1 MKPLIEYIRSIPDFP
16 IPGVLFRDVVPLI
29 ENPDGLRQAIMS
41 LKEGVSNWGP
51 ITKVAGAEA
60 RGFIFGTPLALELG
74 VGFVPLRKPG
84 KLPYETVS
92 VDYEL
97 EYGKNTIEMHKDSIQ
112 PSDRVLLVDDL
123 LATGGTIAACKK
135 LVEKQGATVVGAA
148 FVVEL
153 VDLKGREKLQG
164 IPIFAPVQFE
174 GE

>member
-1 MKPLIEYIRSIPDFP
+1 MKPLAEYIRSIPDFP
-16 IPGVLFRDVVPLI
+16 VPGVLFRDVVPLI
-29 ENPDGLRQAIMS
+29 EDPEGLRQSIVE
-41 LKEGVSNWGP
+41 LKAGVSNWGS

-60 RGFIFGTPLALELG
+60 RGFIFGAPLALELG

-84 KLPYETVS
+84 KLPFETVS

-112 PSDRVLLVDDL
+112 HVDRVLLIDDL
-123 LATGGTIAACKK
+123 LATGGTISACRE
-135 LVEKQGATVVGAA
+135 LVESQGATVVGAA
-148 FVVEL
+148 FVIEL

-164 IPIFAPVQFE
+164 IPVFAPVQFE

>member
-1 MKPLIEYIRSIPDFP
+1 MKPLASYIRSIPDFP

-29 ENPDGLRQAIMS
+29 ENPEGLRRAIAE
-41 LKEGVSNWGP
+41 LKAGVSTWGT

-60 RGFIFGTPLALELG
+60 RGFIFGAPLALELG

-84 KLPYETVS
+84 KLPFETVS

-97 EYGKNTIEMHKDSIQ
+97 EYGKNTIEMHKDSI
-112 PSDRVLLVDDL
+112 SSNDRVLLVDDL
-123 LATGGTIAACKK
+123 LATGGTIAACRK

-148 FVVEL
+148 FVIEL

-164 IPIFAPVQFE
+164 LPIFAPIQFE